1 MTGPPAHNETITL
14 RERLAKARERPVVAG
29 ATMKEPEVTDAK
41 WLRMFGEVLREQG
54 KMREA
59 ILCQH
64 YADKLDLYERHGR
77 ISGVLIAGLF
87 FAGLFLGIAY
97 YLK

>member
-1 MTGPPAHNETITL
+1 MTRSPAQSNNHAESDS
-14 RERLAKARERPVVAG
+14 RESAGTAGRCG
-29 ATMKEPEVTDAK
+29 ATKKEPEPTDAK
-41 WLRMFGEVLREQG
+41 WLRMFGEVLRKHG
-54 KMREA
+54 MVREA

-77 ISGVLIAGLF
+77 ISGVLIGGLF
-87 FAGLFLGIAY
+87 FAGLFLAIAY

>member
-1 MTGPPAHNETITL
+1 MTWVSRAQSNNHAESDS
-14 RERLAKARERPVVAG
+14 RESAGTAGRCG
-29 ATMKEPEVTDAK
+29 ATMKEPEATDAK
-41 WLRMFGEVLREQG
+41 WLRVFGEVLRKQG
-54 KMREA
+54 MVPEA

-87 FAGLFLGIAY
+87 FAGVFLAIAY